1 MQNKAIIEIVG
12 NVGKDPLLPKPFDFP
27 NFVVF
32 SVGVSRSWKDKNN
45 VEQKETLWFNCQSSS
60 ESISN
65 IIKQSV
71 KRGLLVS
78 VKGYP
83 KPKAFLKK
91 EGPPLC
97 SIEIRVTEVT
107 ILNNEQKESSTQQQA
122 TYDDKDFLE
131 DDIPF

>member
-1 MQNKAIIEIVG
+1 MQNKATIEIIG
-12 NVGKDPLLPKPFDFP
+12 NVGKDPLSPKPFDFP

-32 SVGVSRSWKDKNN
+32 PVGVSRSWKDKNN
-45 VEQKETLWFNCQSSS
+45 EEQKETLWFNCQSSS
-60 ESISN
+60 EPISN

-83 KPKAFLKK
+83 KPKAFLNK
-91 EGPPLC
+91 EGQPQC

-107 ILNNEQKESSTQQQA
+107 ILNNEHKESFEQKRT
-122 TYDDKDFLE
+122 TYEEKDLLD